1 MKFEETF
8 KEIDTYNLV
17 KSRKKLLEDRL
28 EVYNSK
34 NPVITNNIEPWRNDS
49 LYTLDINSI
58 LDDLEKCDK
67 TISEIDAAMNTLDE
81 SIKNVVDLRL
91 IVGLSWIDL
100 AEEAEYSIRNCNRL
114 FNMGLEQID
123 VELKKIRGGYGS

>member
-1 MKFEETF
+1 MKYEETF

-17 KSRKKLLEDRL
+17 KKRKKLLEDRL

-34 NPVITNNIEPWRNDS
+34 NPVITNSIEPWRKDS

-58 LDDLEKCDK
+58 LDDLEKCER

-81 SIKNVVDLRL
+81 KVKHVVDLRL
-91 IVGLSWIDL
+91 IVGLGWVDL

-123 VELKKIRGGYGS
+123 VALKKIRGGYGS

>member
-1 MKFEETF
+1 MKYEETF

-17 KSRKKLLEDRL
+17 KKRKKLLEDRL

-34 NPVITNNIEPWRNDS
+34 NPVITNNIEPWKMDS

-67 TISEIDAAMNTLDE
+67 AISEIDAAMNTLDE
-81 SIKNVVDLRL
+81 NVKNVVDLRL
-91 IVGLSWIDL
+91 IVGLNWIDL
-100 AEEAEYSIRNCNRL
+100 AEEAEYSIRTCNRL

>member
-1 MKFEETF
+1 MKYEETF

-17 KSRKKLLEDRL
+17 KKRKKLLEDRL

-34 NPVITNNIEPWRNDS
+34 NPVITNNIEPWRKDS

-81 SIKNVVDLRL
+81 TIKNVVDLRL
-91 IVGLSWIDL
+91 IVGLNWIDL